1 MNVLTR
7 LNFLINL
14 FLQCFLVCFLSIF
27 SPYFVSPCL
36 WEREILSQ
44 LNKSNFQVLQ
54 ADEIEHAC
62 STEKKKENLT
72 KPQNHKEN
80 HHPHT

>member
-1 MNVLTR
+1 M
-7 LNFLINL
+7 L
-14 FLQCFLVCFLSIF
+14 FSLVFLSIF
-27 SPYFVSPCL
+27 SLYFVSPCL
-36 WEREILSQ
+36 WEWEILSQ

-62 STEKKKENLT
+62 STEKKKKENLT